1 MSTKKNRKTSTPAKA
16 GTKGRKAKAV
26 DQPAPAPPKKLS
38 ALAAAFLVL
47 QETAVAMSCPQ
58 LIERMAA
65 QGYWTSPGG
74 KTPAATLHAAL
85 LREIKNQGPQA

>member
-1 MSTKKNRKTSTPAKA
+1 
-16 GTKGRKAKAV
+16 
-26 DQPAPAPPKKLS
+26 
-38 ALAAAFLVL
+38 
-47 QETAVAMSCPQ
+47 MSCPQ

-85 LREIKNQGPQA
+85 LREIKNQGPQARFLKTTRGMFAAARPQA